1 MYLTVPVVLYLLER
15 LIRSFRSGIEAVSIL
30 KVESIDISLLKYPR
44 KGGTLCVYS
53 LSIITLLLQQV
64 AVLPGNVL
72 SLQTSRPNNFRYK
85 SGQYMYLN
93 CSAVSSL
100 EW

>member
-44 KGGTLCVYS
+44 KGRLSVYS

-64 AVLPGNVL
+64 SVLPGNVL
-72 SLQTSRPNNFRYK
+72 SLQMSRPNNFRYK